1 MTREEFF
8 DAKLN
13 AALWDVAVS
22 IKRGNPLP
30 LDSNSVFESYTALAE
45 YAAGPLAYPGQ
56 VIAVVEETQTNIYYL
71 DQNLAIRSFAAGGF
85 DPNETIEL
93 YGGSATDNIT
103 LIEIEEDE
111 TNG

>member
-30 LDSNSVFESYTALAE
+30 LDSNSVFESYVALEE

-56 VIAVVEETQTNIYYL
+56 IIAVVEEAQTNIYYL
-71 DQNLAIRSFAAGGF
+71 DQNLKICSFSTSGF
-85 DPNETIEL
+85 DPTETIEL